1 MARKKRQIP
10 QQFQTPAGA
19 ATVQDNKPKVAYRDE
34 FQTGVGAKVEELGK
48 NFEGKGKTLLYG
60 IGALAV
66 LAILVGIF
74 FAWNRRSNAEAQTA
88 LGRAIET
95 SQARVS
101 SSPAPEGFIG
111 KSFMTEKERAQA
123 AVAEFQAVAEKY
135 GNPVK
140 DKARYLAATN
150 RLNLDRPAAI
160 QELTDLSKD
169 SGEIGT
175 LSKFALAQAKAGDGK
190 LDEAAALYQ
199 ELAALSNP
207 ILSKDT
213 INLELA
219 KVYEKQ
225 GKKDEA
231 ANLYFGI
238 AKAAS
243 EAKDLDG
250 KPIPLSQ
257 TASDAKDKLEALN
270 PEKAKELAKPDAS
283 APFTVKKL

>member
-19 ATVQDNKPKVAYRDE
+19 AAVQDNKPKVAYRDE

-66 LAILVGIF
+66 LAVLVGIF
-74 FAWNRRSNAEAQTA
+74 SIWNRRSNAEAQTA

-101 SSPAPEGFIG
+101 SSPAPEGFTG
-111 KSFMTEKERAQA
+111 KSFLTEKERAQA
-123 AVAEFQAVAEKY
+123 AVSELQAVADKY

-150 RLNLDRPAAI
+150 LLSLDRAKAVE
-160 QELTDLSKD
+160 ELTALSKD

-175 LSKFALAQAKAGDGK
+175 LSKFALAQAKASDGK

-199 ELAALSNP
+199 ELAGQSNP
-207 ILSKDT
+207 IPSKDT
-213 INLELA
+213 ISFELA
-219 KVYEKQ
+219 KIYEKQ
-225 GKKDEA
+225 GKNNEA
-231 ANLYFGI
+231 ADLYFSI

-257 TASDAKDKLEALN
+257 TASDAKDKLENLN
-270 PEKAKELAKPDAS
+270 PEKAKQIATPESS
-283 APFTVKKL
+283 APFSVKKL